1 VTALYGSD
9 VDGEGFTELVDGDF
23 PRVDLV
29 GRAANGVPRFLIA
42 KSAAGGSR
50 GLMEAAVVRG
60 LVEKA
65 EQDTAQM
72 TEADL
77 RRQVASGTAEQ
88 KRAALL
94 ELGTRVAHG
103 LQEPPPGQGTAED
116 AAFRDLLQR
125 SNAASEPDRPTT
137 LAEVDLTPAPSGE
150 VGTPAHVV
158 AKAVAV
164 GMAAERAVEA
174 GTMTTAGAALVRER
188 ANTDAA
194 RQIAALRASGRSGV
208 VRKEGVPVRTIGDVV
223 RERRVARVNAAS
235 RRHQGKG

>member
-1 VTALYGSD
+1 MTALYGSD

-65 EQDTAQM
+65 EQDTAEM
-72 TEADL
+72 TDADL
-77 RRQVASGTAEQ
+77 RRQVASGTADQ
-88 KRAALL
+88 RRAALL

-103 LQEPPPGQGTAED
+103 LQEPAPGQGTAED

-125 SNAASEPDRPTT
+125 SNDAEQPDRPTT

-150 VGTPAHVV
+150 VGLSADGAVTALQ
-158 AKAVAV
+158 KA
-164 GMAAERAVEA
+164 AARE
-174 GTMTTAGAALVRER
+174 GTLTAAGAVLAVLH
-188 ANTDAA
+188 AKGAA
-194 RQIAALRASGRSGV
+194 RDG
-208 VRKEGVPVRTIGDVV
+208 
-223 RERRVARVNAAS
+223 AAS
-235 RRHQGKG
+235 PRPRGDG